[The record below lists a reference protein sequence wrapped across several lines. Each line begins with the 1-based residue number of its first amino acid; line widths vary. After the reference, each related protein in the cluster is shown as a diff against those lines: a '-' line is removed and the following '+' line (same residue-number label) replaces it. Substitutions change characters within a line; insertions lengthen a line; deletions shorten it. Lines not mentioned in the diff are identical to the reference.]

1 MKKCLVLFLLVSVAL
16 AGWASG
22 SGGEEKAATEI
33 TESQKI
39 QIWYS
44 LGGRYSAPM
53 EEIITKFNE
62 REDLITVEGA
72 YQGGYGTTQEKLVAA
87 YIAGNPPVL
96 SQLEQS
102 LVGFFVENDALVPLE
117 DFIKADK
124 SFDRE
129 DFDKNLLKGGTYNN
143 KLYGL
148 PLNVSTPVLYTN
160 RELFREAGLDPDK
173 PPETWEQVYEY
184 SKKMTNPDKK
194 IFGLRMYSSG
204 WIIHSIVKQFG
215 GDLFN
220 KDETK
225 VTFNSKEGKAA
236 FAFLQK
242 MIQEKVCVF
251 QPGKEGSQMD
261 AAGFIA
267 MVPRST
273 GSIQWFKDNVTH
285 DWGVASFAL
294 GKKKAVSLGGG
305 NLYMLKK
312 STKQQQLAGWKFLQ
326 FLTNKENLRFWSIST
341 GYMAARKSAQESPE
355 IQKIWAD
362 DPRYT
367 VTYKQLKYS
376 FPRPKVEHWPEIQS
390 MLTEAWTRVMTENVS
405 VDILD
410 DYAKKAQEL
419 LD

>member
-1 MKKCLVLFLLVSVAL
+1 MKKLLIFLLLGCVAL
-16 AGWASG
+16 MGWASG
-22 SGGEEKAATEI
+22 SSEEKAATEI
-33 TESQKI
+33 SEAQKI

-62 REDLITVEGA
+62 REDLITIEGS

-117 DFIKADK
+117 DFVKMDK
-124 SFDRE
+124 DFDRE
-129 DFDKNLLKGGTYNN
+129 DFDQNILKGATYSN

-148 PLNVSTPVLYTN
+148 PINVSTPVLYLN
-160 RELFREAGLDPDK
+160 LELFREAGLDPNK
-173 PPETWEQVYEY
+173 HPETWEQVYEY
-184 SKKMTNPDKK
+184 SKKMTNPAKK
-194 IFGLRMYSSG
+194 IFGLRMYTSG
-204 WIIHSIVKQFG
+204 WIYHSIVKQFG

-236 FAFLQK
+236 FAFIQK

-251 QPGKEGSQMD
+251 QVGKEGSQMD
-261 AAGFIA
+261 AAGFIG

-305 NLYMLKK
+305 NIYMLKK
-312 STKQQQLAGWKFLQ
+312 STKQQQLAGWKFLK
-326 FLTNKENLRFWSIST
+326 FLTNTENLRFWSVST
-341 GYMAARKSAQESPE
+341 GYMAARKSAQQSPE

-367 VTYKQLKYS
+367 ITYKQLKYS
-376 FPRPKVEHWPEIQS
+376 FARPKVEHWPEIQS
-390 MLTEAWTRVMTENVS
+390 MISEAWTRVMTEGAS

-410 DYAKKAQEL
+410 DYAEKAQEL